1 MLLVSCSE
9 AWVGEEWE
17 AMNRMAMMDIRGWV
31 WCVSVCAGFFF
42 CGGARVLAQ
51 EARHDGNVVW
61 QIGEFDQTSRE
72 FGHDFDV
79 DSASLKP
86 VFTVGK
92 SKTAE
97 WPASQTTSVN
107 GSAGKQ
113 LVPYTILFKMGKLE
127 AGNYRLTVAALLV
140 NPAVPDLL
148 VSVNGHTG
156 RYLFN
161 RKISYYA
168 GDDRVDS
175 PIYGGDTLQIDFPGK
190 FLKAGE
196 NSVVLTAVEDA
207 ENPETRAS
215 LIYDAL
221 RLTHEPDTKLEPSA
235 AVKPTVFFRQKDGRT
250 VEIVYVT
257 ITSADKLHGK
267 VELAIGKEHLQED
280 VNGGNDF
287 G

>member
-1 MLLVSCSE
+1 MRLGRTGVHVCS
-9 AWVGEEWE
+9 
-17 AMNRMAMMDIRGWV
+17 
-31 WCVSVCAGFFF
+31 
-42 CGGARVLAQ
+42 AQ
-51 EARHDGNVVW
+51 AQPYASAQQPGHDGNVVW

-72 FGHDFDV
+72 FGHDFDPE
-79 DSASLKP
+79 SASLKP
-86 VFTVGK
+86 VFRVGK

-113 LVPYTILFKMGKLE
+113 PVPYTILFEMGKPE

-148 VSVNGHTG
+148 VSINGHTG
-156 RYLFN
+156 RYFFN

-175 PIYGGDTLQIDFPGK
+175 PIYGRDTLQIDFPGK

-215 LIYDAL
+215 WIYDAL
-221 RLTHEPDTKLEPSA
+221 RLTKEPGSKLEPAA
-235 AVKPTVFFRQKDGRT
+235 AVKPTVFFRRKDGQS
-250 VEIVYVT
+250 VEIVDVT
-257 ITSADKLHGK
+257 VTSADRLHGK
-267 VELAIGKEHLQED
+267 VELGIGKGALA
-280 VNGGNDF
+280 GGRERRDRF
-287 G
+287 WAGTTGVRSA